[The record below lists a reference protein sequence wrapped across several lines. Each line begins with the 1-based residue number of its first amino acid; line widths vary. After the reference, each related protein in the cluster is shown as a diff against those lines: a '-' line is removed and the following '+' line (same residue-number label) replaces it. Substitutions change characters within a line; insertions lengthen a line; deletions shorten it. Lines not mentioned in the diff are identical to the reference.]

1 MTRPE
6 KQQEVRWVGDRS
18 HGFERISLASGA
30 FSDVK
35 AALHRMEFP
44 AEDEST
50 GAICE
55 LCWHG
60 PGRASGSLAMQHHV
74 TSCKNAR
81 CV

>member
-1 MTRPE
+1 M
-6 KQQEVRWVGDRS
+6 Q
-18 HGFERISLASGA
+18 
-30 FSDVK
+30 

-60 PGRASGSLAMQHHV
+60 PGRGSGSLAMQDHV
-74 TSCKNAR
+74 TSCKMYYCILRTLIQHLVTWCN
-81 CV
+81 VPV